1 MKKTWKHNRETNHRT
16 RLEYIGNIIGKKV
29 ELSIGT
35 IIDK

>member
-1 MKKTWKHNRETNHRT
+1 MKKTWNTIGETNHRT
-16 RLEYIGNIIGKKV
+16 RQEYIGNIIGKKV